1 MAPTGPRAASGST
14 RPATRASRGGISK
27 RRVAGKTDRD
37 GDVSMD
43 APAGSG
49 LNGGVAAGRGGTRG
63 GRGARDSRGSTRAGS
78 RITQNVKNYIGSRG
92 SVATNK
98 THFNKVT
105 LKVHGFR
112 ESKAALND
120 DGGRRSLIDFLERKA
135 SKDKKVTISKSVM
148 DNEFFW
154 ISVNKDDV
162 PDLLR
167 LSGYSYAGAPITVT
181 ETTEKMPDASSTTL
195 ELKAKLTEVLAR
207 RYNPEQRLLDLS
219 ALGTDETLRSMDVF
233 SQGSRAEKAFRALLR
248 IATDQYTKTEEK
260 NQAFEAVSIARNE
273 IDDVGQVFQLAI
285 DLPRLKR
292 LDLSGNNLETLS
304 KMSKWRH
311 RFKNLE
317 ELHLIGNPVAAQSD
331 LVAEMLK
338 WFPTLQNL
346 NGQQVRTRQ
355 EVAEY
360 QKAHQPTP
368 IPSLP
373 SNLRDGENGVAPAFL
388 QAFFPLYDTDR
399 ERLISEFYDDDSWFS
414 LSVMLGSGRALPWKS
429 YMKFSRNVHKTG
441 SRSADTQQR
450 LFTGGSLIADLWKA
464 LPPTRHP
471 GMDQSHQWLVDCHT
485 FPHLADP
492 TGQGFS
498 VGLIIVVQGQFEE
511 ADLSQN
517 LFGTRTFSR
526 TFILGPSKPNNPPP
540 QHPYR
545 VISDELTLHKWTP
558 SPTQTPVPSTV
569 TAPQQPAA
577 PITIHV
583 AAPEII
589 PTQPVQPA
597 EPNDTLKA
605 QLIQAISQATGM
617 TAEYSELCL
626 RGPAN
631 WNYELALQS
640 FEQQKANLPPSAFLA
655 TA

>member
-1 MAPTGPRAASGST
+1 
-14 RPATRASRGGISK
+14 
-27 RRVAGKTDRD
+27 
-37 GDVSMD
+37 
-43 APAGSG
+43 
-49 LNGGVAAGRGGTRG
+49 
-63 GRGARDSRGSTRAGS
+63 
-78 RITQNVKNYIGSRG
+78 
-92 SVATNK
+92 
-98 THFNKVT
+98 
-105 LKVHGFR
+105 
-112 ESKAALND
+112 
-120 DGGRRSLIDFLERKA
+120 
-135 SKDKKVTISKSVM
+135 M
-148 DNEFFW
+148 DNDFFW

-167 LSGYSYAGAPITVT
+167 LSGYSYAGAPITIS
-181 ETTEKMPDASSTTL
+181 ETDEKMPDVSSTTL

-248 IATDQYTKTEEK
+248 IATDQYPKTEEK
-260 NQAFEAVSIARNE
+260 NEAFQAVSIASNE
-273 IDDVGQVFQLAI
+273 INDVGQVFQLAI

-292 LDLSGNNLETLS
+292 LDLSGNNLDTMS
-304 KMSKWRH
+304 KLSKWRH

-317 ELHLIGNPVAAQSD
+317 ELHVTGNPVAAQSD
-331 LVAEMLK
+331 FVSEMLR

-346 NGQQVRTRQ
+346 NGQQVRTPQ
-355 EVAEY
+355 EVAEF
-360 QKAHQPTP
+360 QKAHEPTP

-388 QAFFPLYDTDR
+388 QAFFPMYDTDR
-399 ERLISEFYDDDSWFS
+399 DRLVSEFYDDDSWFS
-414 LSVMLGSGRALPWKS
+414 LSVMPGSGRALPWKS
-429 YMKFSRNVHKTG
+429 YMKFSRNVQKIG
-441 SRSADTQQR
+441 SRSASTQQR

-492 TGQGFS
+492 SGQGFAM
-498 VGLIIVVQGQFEE
+498 GLIIIVQGQFEE

-545 VISDELTLHKWTP
+545 VISDELTLHNWTP
-558 SPTQTPVPSTV
+558 SPTSTPVPAT
-569 TAPQQPAA
+569 TMTPQQSVA
-577 PITIHV
+577 PI
-583 AAPEII
+583 AI
-589 PTQPVQPA
+589 PTVAPAVVPAQPA
-597 EPNDTLKA
+597 QLAEPDDALKA
-605 QLIQAISQATGM
+605 QLIQAISQTTGM

-640 FEQQKANLPPSAFLA
+640 FEQQKANLPPSAFIA
-655 TA
+655 AA